1 MNLRRFAGKC
11 LAAWYS
17 IRGKL
22 YPSFSQAGEDQL
34 MRYLLYNCLHI
45 LQPSY
50 LDIGANHPRDCN
62 NTYYFY
68 LRGSK
73 GVCIEPDLR
82 FYKLI
87 KSCRP
92 RDTVLHAG
100 IGTGQ
105 VNESALYVFPHP
117 YSGWNTFSKEE
128 ADLRSR
134 ETGISYQAVQRI
146 PLLNINDVMAQY
158 FNGHPNIV
166 SIDVEGL
173 DLQILQSL
181 DFDRFRPEVICVESI
196 TFSMKNEEQK
206 LSGIADFLLSKGYF
220 IFGDTHINTIFCRTD
235 AYKKLQG

>member
-1 MNLRRFAGKC
+1 MNVRRFAGKC

-34 MRYLLYNCLHI
+34 MRYLLYNSLHI
-45 LQPSY
+45 MQPSY
-50 LDIGANHPRDCN
+50 LDIGANHPRDFN

-68 LRGSK
+68 LSGSK

-100 IGTGQ
+100 IGID
-105 VNESALYVFPHP
+105 NAKESVLHVFPHP

-134 ETGISYQAVQRI
+134 ETGIA
-146 PLLNINDVMAQY
+146 
-158 FNGHPNIV
+158 
-166 SIDVEGL
+166 
-173 DLQILQSL
+173 
-181 DFDRFRPEVICVESI
+181 
-196 TFSMKNEEQK
+196 
-206 LSGIADFLLSKGYF
+206 
-220 IFGDTHINTIFCRTD
+220 
-235 AYKKLQG
+235 

>member
-1 MNLRRFAGKC
+1 MNIRRFAGKC

-34 MRYLLYNCLHI
+34 MRYLLYNCLHNT
-45 LQPSY
+45 QPTN

-82 FYKLI
+82 FYRLI
-87 KSCRP
+87 KNTRP
-92 RDTVLHAG
+92 RDVVLHAG
-100 IGTGQ
+100 IGTGDAT
-105 VNESALYVFPHP
+105 EAALHQFPHP
-117 YSGWNTFSKEE
+117 YSGWNTFSATE
-128 ADLRSR
+128 AEARAK
-134 ETGISYQAVQRI
+134 ETGIAYTIVQRI
-146 PLLNINDVMAQY
+146 PLLNINDVMSEY
-158 FNGHPNIV
+158 FDGHPNIL

-181 DFDRFRPEVICVESI
+181 DFNRFRPEVICVESI
-196 TFSMKNEEQK
+196 TFSMKHEEQK
-206 LSGIADFLLSKGYF
+206 IGGIIDFLLSKGYF

-235 AYKKLQG
+235 AYKTNH